1 MSNRLGDHYNRYSKT
16 NYTESNINQWNQNN
30 YQDVYSDSFNK
41 KHSLTSEPTI
51 EYEEYIHYIS
61 ISSKDRDRSVYPNV
75 NHYCITLPQELK
87 NISSVE
93 LIQGIIPAKNN
104 VEAEPYLLLDID
116 ELEEVVI
123 SNDINISKSFA
134 ILQLTSP
141 VTTGGFIQIDK
152 RIHENTVKIYKTP
165 RASLSKLTVSI
176 KDYLGETFNFGNDT
190 SPPTTINKALQNTFI
205 FKVVTLEKRRSD
217 LHHRNIF

>member
-16 NYTESNINQWNQNN
+16 NYSESNINQWNGNN
-30 YQDVYSDSFNK
+30 YKDVYSDNFNI

-51 EYEEYIHYIS
+51 QYEEYTHFIS
-61 ISSKDRDRSVYPNV
+61 ISSKDRDRNVYPDV
-75 NHYCITLPQELK
+75 NNYCITLPQELK
-87 NISSVE
+87 NILSVQ

-134 ILQLTSP
+134 ILQPSSP
-141 VTTGGFIQIDK
+141 ITTEGFIQIDK

-176 KDYLGETFNFGNDT
+176 KDCLGQKINFGTDT
-190 SPPTTINKALQNTFI
+190 LLPIPMDKSLQNTFI

-217 LHHRNIF
+217 LHHRNVF